1 MVGEWGERAV
11 TTALEQERQE
21 RIDAT
26 TQRQRQAAD
35 PTVSAW
41 VSANAGSGKTHVLV
55 QRIIRLMLAG
65 AEPGKIL
72 ALTYTTAAAA
82 NMANRVFKTLAEWTS
97 LDDAALDA
105 VLTSMGEKPSRT
117 LRVRARQL
125 FARAI
130 ETPGGLKIQTIHAFC
145 ERVLHLF
152 PFEANVPA
160 KFEVLDDVTAAE
172 MTGEALHGML
182 IDALSG
188 HEPELADALSLVTID
203 AAEQTVKELIRSGI
217 HLRQRLQEDGAI
229 TDDNAVAQ
237 FIGVDWHVTR
247 EDIMHE
253 ALFGEFK
260 EAEWTSIAGFFRDA
274 VAQNDRT
281 AKPNK
286 AHDERAL
293 IELFEAL
300 PVMDSIQLRYYSY
313 VAHFMTGKGEA
324 RAAGRFLTTLKKYN
338 PALHSR
344 MLNELER
351 LPALMDK
358 LRAMDTAECTQALM
372 LLVDATLARY
382 RALKIRRGAL
392 DFADLI
398 ARTRALLQR
407 ASAAFVLYKLD
418 AGIDHLLIDEAQ
430 DTSTAQW
437 DIMKALTADFFAGRT
452 RSMGP
457 RSVFAVGDPKQ
468 SIYSFQGASPAAF
481 DETKRHFASQIRAL
495 AEAEEEDRRTL
506 ADISL
511 NVSFRSAPLVL
522 RCVDDVFQDERARG
536 VEQPKTLHTSVRL
549 NAPAHV
555 ELWPVLGKSETNDP
569 DTWDLPVDEPDEA
582 APVVR
587 LANRIASE
595 IARWLAPGSSERIE
609 EKGALRPI
617 RAGDIMVLVRRR
629 GTLFERIIRAL
640 KERGIAVAGADRLTL
655 NEHIAVLDL
664 VSLGRA
670 MLLEDD
676 ELALAEILTSP
687 LFGLNETKLLTF
699 APQRGA
705 LSLEA
710 ALRKAA
716 ENDSVLADAVVKL
729 DQWRRL
735 AREGGAFTFY
745 ARVLGAGQA
754 RRAMLGR
761 LGPEA
766 GDAVDEFLRVA
777 LDHDRRNIPS
787 LSLFLATFDEAEIT
801 IKRDMDMAGD
811 QVRVMTVHGAKG
823 LEAPVVILPDTCT
836 LPDRKQIDA
845 LSIYHDAQ
853 GRRFPVWAKGQKEE
867 CRIINAA
874 RDGMVDT
881 LGEEYRRLLYVA
893 MTRAKDRLVVAGYHH
908 VTPHDQCW
916 YRMIE
921 TALADKWVTQDRDGE
936 EIRVIEDKRALPDAP
951 HFAASPITAATTP
964 AWLGE
969 KAAPPA
975 LEPARLRPSAG
986 NEFVSGDA
994 AARRVALATGSF
1006 VHRLLEVLPAVP
1018 LAERETVAQ
1027 RLAKTRGQGLTPVQ
1041 QRSAIDAAL
1050 ALITAPAMDTLF
1062 GPGSRGEVDIA
1073 GTFLLADGTP
1083 RPVVGQVDRLAVT
1096 AQEILIADYKTNARP
1111 PNDAAG
1117 IAESYVEQLALY
1129 KAVIAPLYPGR
1140 TIRCLLIYTID
1151 QSLHEIAEARLEAA
1165 LQRLRTAP
1173 VPA

>member
-1 MVGEWGERAV
+1 MSDILADDDI
-11 TTALEQERQE
+11 AAERQK
-21 RIDAT
+21 RISTT
-26 TQRQRQAAD
+26 TQRQQQAAD
-35 PTVSAW
+35 PHVSAW

-55 QRIIRLMLAG
+55 QRIIRLMLNG

-82 NMANRVFKTLAEWTS
+82 NMANRVFKTLADWTG

-105 VLTSMGEKPSRT
+105 VLIEMGEKPGRT
-117 LRVRARQL
+117 LRIRARQL

-160 KFEVLDDVTAAE
+160 KFEVLDDITAAE
-172 MTGEALHGML
+172 MTGEALNGML
-182 IDALSG
+182 VEALSG
-188 HEPELADALSLVTID
+188 RAPELAEALTIVTLD
-203 AAEQTVKELIRSGI
+203 GAEQTVKELIRSGI
-217 HLRQRLQEDGAI
+217 QLRQRLQEDGAAPSAH
-229 TDDNAVAQ
+229 AVDEFVGANWQ
-237 FIGVDWHVTR
+237 VSR
-247 EDIMHE
+247 EDIME
-253 ALFGEFK
+253 DVVEGGFS
-260 EAEWTSIAGFFRDA
+260 AEEWIGVAGQLRDA
-274 VAQNDRT
+274 VDQNDRL

-286 AHDERAL
+286 AHDEREL
-293 IELFEAL
+293 IGLFESLGA
-300 PVMDSIQLRYYSY
+300 MDTLELRYHSY
-313 VAHFMTGKGEA
+313 IPEFTTGKGEM
-324 RAAGRFLTTLKKYN
+324 RAPGRFLGTLKKYN
-338 PALHSR
+338 PALHER
-344 MLNELER
+344 MLGELTR
-351 LPALMDK
+351 LPPLMDQ
-358 LRAMDTAECTQALM
+358 LRAMDTAERTNALM

-398 ARTRALLQR
+398 ARTRALFQR

-437 DIMKALTADFFAGRT
+437 DIMKALTADFFAGQT
-452 RSMGP
+452 RSQAM

-481 DETKRHFASQIRAL
+481 DETKHHFKRQIAAL
-495 AEAEEEDRRTL
+495 VDADGGDQRTL
-506 ADISL
+506 EDVTL

-522 RCVDDVFQDERARG
+522 DCVDGVFQDMRAKG
-536 VEQPKTLHTSVRL
+536 VEEPKTVHQSVRL
-549 NAPAHV
+549 KSPAHI
-555 ELWPVLGKSETNDP
+555 ELWPVLGKSETSDP
-569 DTWDLPVDEPDEA
+569 DTWELPVDEPDEA

-587 LANRIASE
+587 LANRIANE

-609 EKGALRPI
+609 EKGALRPM

-670 MLLEDD
+670 MLLADD
-676 ELALAEILTSP
+676 DLALAEILTSP
-687 LFGLNETKLLTF
+687 LFGLNEAKLLTF
-699 APQRGA
+699 APQRGD

-710 ALRKAA
+710 ALRQAA
-716 ENDSVLADAVVKL
+716 ETDATLADAVIKL
-729 DQWRRL
+729 DQWRQL

-745 ARVLGAGQA
+745 ARILGAGQA

-787 LSLFLATFDEAEIT
+787 LSLFLATFDESEIT
-801 IKRDMDMAGD
+801 IKRDMDVAGD

-845 LSIYHDAQ
+845 LSIYQDDQ

-867 CRIINAA
+867 CRAINEA
-874 RDGMVDT
+874 RETMVAT

-908 VTPHDQCW
+908 ATPNDQCW

-921 TALADKWVTQDRDGE
+921 IALADKWVTRERDGE
-936 EIRVIEDKRALPDAP
+936 EIRIIEETWALPDA
-951 HFAASPITAATTP
+951 AITAQPVNVQTAVP
-964 AWLGE
+964 AWLG
-969 KAAPPA
+969 ANAPPLA
-975 LEPARLRPSAG
+975 DEPGRLRPSAR
-986 NEFVSGDA
+986 NEFSSGDA

-1006 VHRLLEVLPAVP
+1006 VHRLLEILPGVA
-1018 LAERETVAQ
+1018 ASERATIAA
-1027 RLAKTRGQGLTPVQ
+1027 RLATTRGQGLTQAQ
-1041 QRSAIDAAL
+1041 QEKAIKAAL
-1050 ALITAPAMDTLF
+1050 ALIDTPALASLF

-1073 GTFLLADGTP
+1073 GTLTLANGSQ
-1083 RPVVGQVDRLAVT
+1083 RAVIGQVDRLAVSGDDV
-1096 AQEILIADYKTNARP
+1096 LIADYKTNAVP
-1111 PNDAAG
+1111 PKGAAEV
-1117 IAESYVEQLALY
+1117 AESYVEQLALY
-1129 KAVIAPLYPGR
+1129 RAVIAPLYPER

-1151 QSLHEIAEARLEAA
+1151 QSLHEIDAKRLDAA
-1165 LQRLRTAP
+1165 LQRLRSETVTA
-1173 VPA
+1173 